1 MMVRGYLLPVY
12 LLRAGM
18 SGGRLCGMKLV
29 SKYEVF
35 KGKEEPAIPESG
47 LCHYTNNGSNEM

>member
-1 MMVRGYLLPVY
+1 MVRGYLLPVY

-18 SGGRLCGMKLV
+18 SGGRLCGMKMV

>member
-1 MMVRGYLLPVY
+1 MG

-18 SGGRLCGMKLV
+18 SGGHLFDMKLK

-35 KGKEEPAIPESG
+35 KGKVELAIPEPG
-47 LCHYTNNGSNEM
+47 LCHYTNNVSNEM